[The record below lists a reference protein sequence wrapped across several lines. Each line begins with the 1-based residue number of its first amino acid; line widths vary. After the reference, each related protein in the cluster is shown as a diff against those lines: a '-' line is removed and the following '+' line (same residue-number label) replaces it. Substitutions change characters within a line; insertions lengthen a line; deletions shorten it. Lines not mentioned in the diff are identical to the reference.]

1 MDDGSRIG
9 IIWGIVGV
17 VFGLVVMFGG
27 RAVLGGDHW
36 YVIWPAMVLVFS
48 IQSGRIAFQ
57 KGVSRKEPH

>member
-1 MDDGSRIG
+1 MAVASESFGESSV
-9 IIWGIVGV
+9 WSS
-17 VFGLVVMFGG
+17 GLVVMFGG